1 MLMQHIGVGYFGY
14 YRATAYAMKHSL
26 MPEIAKL
33 RMKALNFWDKHG
45 IRAATDAFDVSTRTL
60 YWWRRLLRTG
70 GPEALIPRSKAPL
83 VRRSRHWHP
92 DVLKEIR
99 RLRTELP
106 NLGKEQIFV
115 RLKPWCEARHFTC
128 PSTSTIGR
136 IIAGAHDKM
145 RMIPVRLSARG
156 KARLIKKRSVKP
168 RRPKQYRPVK
178 TGELIGMDAIEL
190 RMGDLRRYII
200 TMIDEHSDYAL
211 ALAVPSLNSDIT
223 SHFFSKATKL
233 FPVAIRQVV
242 TDNGKEFLGNFDK
255 TLQEASIKHIWTYPY
270 TPKMN
275 ATCERFNRT
284 LREHPEN
291 NQFHF
296 TEEFTVLRSGGV
308 ETRRPDIVCFVNG
321 IPLAVIE
328 AKSPAGHGKKG
339 PTIDEGISQSIRN
352 QLNDE
357 IPQLFV
363 YSQLLLSINGH
374 DGRYGTCHT
383 PMKFWAAW
391 REEDITDPQM
401 YALRNHPLSTE
412 QIHALFDHRP
422 SVDLKWYQ
430 QLIDGGELAVSG
442 QDKLLISLLSPER
455 LLEMTR
461 FFTLFDKKTGKI
473 VARYQQVFGIKRLL
487 ERISTR
493 RPDGGREGGVIWH
506 TTGSGKSYTMV
517 FLSKA
522 LILHDSLK
530 QCRIVV
536 VTDRV
541 DLEGQLS
548 GTFVSGGELAG
559 KDDKAKAMAT
569 SGQKLAQQIGSGKE
583 RIIFTLI
590 QKFNSATKLPECVNT
605 SPDIIVLIDEGH
617 RSQGG
622 ENHVRMK
629 LALPNAA
636 FVAFTGTPL
645 LKEDKTTNKF
655 GPIVH
660 AYTMQRA
667 VEDKAVTP
675 LLYEER
681 IPDLEVNDR
690 AIDAWFDR
698 ITDGLS
704 EAQKADLK
712 RKYARKGEVY
722 SADDRI
728 RLIALDIATHFSK
741 NIDEGLKGQ
750 LACDSKISAIKYKK
764 YLDEAGLF
772 ESAVVISPPDTREGN
787 TEVDESKLPEVTKWW
802 KDNVGTQDESVYTR
816 NIISRFDTDEKL
828 KLLIVVDKLLTG
840 FDEPKNTVLYID
852 KPLKSHNLI
861 QAIARV
867 NRLHPL
873 KKFGLLIDYR
883 GILAELDTTIGKYQ
897 DLASRTQGGY
907 DIKDIDGLY
916 SAMSSEYKRL
926 PHLYNQLWAIF
937 AGVKNK
943 NDTEQ
948 LRAVLVPKMEERD
961 GEMVDIHQKTRDD
974 FFEALTAFAGC
985 LKVALQS
992 ATFFTDKS
1000 FTEQDRN
1007 LYKETVKQM
1016 SSLRQWAMQ
1025 VSGEQVNYDDYAE
1038 QVKKLLDKHVTGV
1051 EVREPDGVYEVGK
1064 MGKSEKPEEWD
1075 NNKTRNET
1083 DIIKTRVTK
1092 MIEQELRDDPYAQ
1105 EAFSKLLR
1113 MAIEEAEKLFD
1124 HPLKQYLLFREFEE
1138 QVEARKLSDI
1148 PDALAVNKHAQAYYG
1163 VFKKELPE
1171 VFAVNDV
1178 QVQDKWTK
1186 LAFEVDNIIVKAV
1199 AENSLNPQDIE
1210 KVVKTSL
1217 LPLLFTACREIGAGM
1232 NQVNRIVET
1241 IIQILRVGLMKS

>member
-1 MLMQHIGVGYFGY
+1 MNQ
-14 YRATAYAMKHSL
+14 T
-26 MPEIAKL
+26 
-33 RMKALNFWDKHG
+33 
-45 IRAATDAFDVSTRTL
+45 
-60 YWWRRLLRTG
+60 
-70 GPEALIPRSKAPL
+70 
-83 VRRSRHWHP
+83 
-92 DVLKEIR
+92 
-99 RLRTELP
+99 
-106 NLGKEQIFV
+106 
-115 RLKPWCEARHFTC
+115 
-128 PSTSTIGR
+128 
-136 IIAGAHDKM
+136 
-145 RMIPVRLSARG
+145 
-156 KARLIKKRSVKP
+156 
-168 RRPKQYRPVK
+168 
-178 TGELIGMDAIEL
+178 
-190 RMGDLRRYII
+190 
-200 TMIDEHSDYAL
+200 
-211 ALAVPSLNSDIT
+211 
-223 SHFFSKATKL
+223 
-233 FPVAIRQVV
+233 
-242 TDNGKEFLGNFDK
+242 
-255 TLQEASIKHIWTYPY
+255 Y
-270 TPKMN
+270 TPKFQEEYSAKIPALTLLTSLGWTFLSPKQIMDYRGYKQDEVVLRPVLREELSKRSFM
-275 ATCERFNRT
+275 AGGKTCQLSEKALDNLISQVCSPALNEGLLKANERMYNHLLYGIAVTEFVDGKKVNPT
-284 LREHPEN
+284 IALIDWEHPES

-321 IPLAVIE
+321 IPLAVTE

-357 IPQLFV
+357 IPQLFA
-363 YSQLLLSINGH
+363 YSQILLSINGH

-391 REEDITDPQM
+391 REEDITYAQM
-401 YALRNHPLSTE
+401 YALRNHKLSTE

-617 RSQGG
+617 RSQCG